1 MRLPSLTLKPGH
13 AAAEETSMGITV
25 TPQESGFGA
34 QVTGLDLA
42 APLAGADLAAV
53 KDAWARHAVLAFPD
67 QPLSLEALE
76 AFTLQIGPFGIDP
89 FIKPMPGHPNVLELR
104 REATETATNF
114 GAGWHSDWSF
124 QAEPPAATL
133 LRSEITPPVGGDTLF
148 ADCARAYDA
157 LSDAMKAV
165 LAPLRAVHSAS
176 RAYGTQGVFAKETAK
191 RTMEIIVSPEADKTI
206 AHPLVRT
213 HPVTGR
219 RALYV
224 SPVYTVGI
232 EGMTLKESH
241 AILGF
246 LFAHMTQ
253 DEFVYRHKWAQG
265 MLLMWDNRCT
275 VHYADGGY
283 DGHLRVMHRT
293 TVAGEAVV

>member
-1 MRLPSLTLKPGH
+1 
-13 AAAEETSMGITV
+13 MGITV
-25 TPQESGFGA
+25 TPQASGFGA
-34 QVTGLDLA
+34 EVGGLDLS
-42 APLAGADLAAV
+42 APLAAADLAAV

-76 AFTLQIGPFGIDP
+76 AFTLQMGPFGVDP
-89 FIKPMPGHPNVLELR
+89 FIKPMAGHPNVLELR
-104 REATETATNF
+104 REPDEKATNF

-124 QAEPPAATL
+124 QKEPPAATL
-133 LRSEITPPVGGDTLF
+133 LRSEVTPPVGGDTLF
-148 ADCARAYDA
+148 ADGARAYEA
-157 LSDAMKAV
+157 LSEAMKAM

-176 RAYGTQGVFAKETAK
+176 RAYGTQGVFAKETQK
-191 RTMEIIVSPEADKTI
+191 RTMEIIVSAEADKTVG
-206 AHPLVRT
+206 HPLVRT

-219 RALYV
+219 KALFV
-224 SPVYTVGI
+224 SPVDTVGI
-232 EGMTLKESH
+232 EGMTAKESQ

-246 LFAHMTQ
+246 LFAHMVQ
-253 DEFVYRHKWAQG
+253 EAFVYRHKWRQG

-275 VHYADGGY
+275 MHFADGGY